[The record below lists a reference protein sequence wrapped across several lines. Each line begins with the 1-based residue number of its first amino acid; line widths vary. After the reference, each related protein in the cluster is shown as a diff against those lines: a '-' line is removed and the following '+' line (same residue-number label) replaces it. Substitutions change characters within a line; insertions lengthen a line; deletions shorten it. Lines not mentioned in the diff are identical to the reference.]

1 MPKLIRV
8 TTIPLALNTL
18 LRGQM
23 KFMKENGFE
32 VIMVSADGPEREE
45 LLRREKCPH
54 HIIQMTRA
62 ITPLADLSS
71 LWKMYGF
78 FRKEK
83 PDIVHSHTP
92 KGGLIAMMAARMA
105 GVRIRIHTIAGLR
118 FMTSTGTTRKILVR
132 MEKLTASCATHV
144 WPNSRSLKEYVL
156 SHGLAKPSKVE
167 VIAEGSSNGIDL
179 TKFNESVIQQAKLEE
194 IKGKISYDPS
204 LFYFLSVGRIVK
216 DKGMEELSQ
225 AFSRLYKENDKV
237 RLVLLGDFEDKLDPV
252 TPASRDILMNHP
264 AFLRMGWSAD
274 VPYYMHLANVLV
286 HPSYRE
292 GFPNVLLQAGAMNCA
307 VICSRI
313 TGNIDIIDDGH
324 TGLICEVKD
333 ADSLFQKMLFAI
345 NEPEKMKSLSE
356 ALKKK
361 VYEKFDQRVVHAALL
376 SKYRLILGI
385 NE

>member
-23 KFMKENGFE
+23 KFMKENGME
-32 VIMVSADGPEREE
+32 VIMVSADGPERNE
-45 LLRREKCPH
+45 LLEREGCPH
-54 HIIQMTRA
+54 HVIPMTRA
-62 ITPLADLSS
+62 ITPIADIHS
-71 LWKMYGF
+71 LWKMYRF

-92 KGGLIAMMAARMA
+92 KGGLLAMMAARMA
-105 GVRIRIHTIAGLR
+105 GVKVRIHTVAGLR
-118 FMTSTGTTRKILVR
+118 FMTSAGTTRKILVR

-144 WPNSRSLKEYVL
+144 WPNSGSLKGYVL
-156 SHGLAKPSKVE
+156 ANKLAKPSKVE

-179 TKFNESVIQQAKLEE
+179 TKFNDSVIQSAKLEE
-194 IKGKISYDPS
+194 IKRKINYDPS
-204 LFYFLSVGRIVK
+204 FFYFLSVGRIVK

-225 AFSRLYKENDKV
+225 AFSRLYNENNQV

-252 TPASRDILMNHP
+252 TPASREILMNHP
-264 AFLRMGWSAD
+264 AVLRMGWSAD

-313 TGNIDIIDDGH
+313 TGNIDIVDDGH

-333 ADSLFQKMLFAI
+333 AESLYQKMRFVI
-345 NEPEKMKSLSE
+345 DEPGTLTRLSE

-361 VYEKFDQRVVHAALL
+361 VHEKFDQRVVHAALL
-376 SKYRLILGI
+376 KRYSELL
-385 NE
+385 ND